1 MDESFK
7 IKGLEKGLL
16 DILSDLPN
24 NSFPKL
30 TLAINNSVQKLRE
43 PMQLAIIGKI
53 SSSKSTL
60 VNAILGKVLIIAI
73 FY

>member
-24 NSFPKL
+24 NSF
-30 TLAINNSVQKLRE
+30 
-43 PMQLAIIGKI
+43 
-53 SSSKSTL
+53 
-60 VNAILGKVLIIAI
+60 IIAVFPDFAAEIYFSI
-73 FY
+73 FAKIFQKRC